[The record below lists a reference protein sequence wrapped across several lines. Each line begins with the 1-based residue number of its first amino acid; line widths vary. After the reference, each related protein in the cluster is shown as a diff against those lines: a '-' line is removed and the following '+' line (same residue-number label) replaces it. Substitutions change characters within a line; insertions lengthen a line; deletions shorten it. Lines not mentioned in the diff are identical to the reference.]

1 MSGFVASMPGNRAMR
16 SFFDAVNLDPGT
28 IAIVAQVASVASTA
42 MSVVGA
48 ISSAQAEKASYK
60 SQQQAALANE
70 KILRDNAAQ
79 ASREASAQEDEL
91 RRRQRV
97 IRGNQVAGIA
107 QSGIGF
113 EGTGGD
119 LLEQSDINASLDNLS
134 VRYEGEMRAR
144 NLTTQAGMSAFDAA
158 VAGNNAK
165 AAGNSGYFSAI
176 GAGVK
181 GASSYAQWQR
191 DYAPKNNTLN

>member
-1 MSGFVASMPGNRAMR
+1 MR
-16 SFFDAVNLDPGT
+16 PTGTYGRFSLFNAVCHEPTT
-28 IAIVAQVASVASTA
+28 IAMVAQYASIASTA

-48 ISSAQAEKASYK
+48 ISGAQAEKASYK
-60 SQQQAALANE
+60 SQQEASLRNE

-79 ASREASAQEDEL
+79 ASREANAQEDEL

-97 IRGNQVAGIA
+97 IRGNQVAGVA

-119 LLEQSDINASLDNLS
+119 LIEQSDINANLDTLS

-144 NLTTQAGMSAFDAA
+144 GINSQADQSAFDAA
-158 VAGNNAK
+158 VAGNKAK
-165 AAGNSGYFSAI
+165 QAGNSGYFSAI

-181 GASSYAQWQR
+181 GASSYAQWQAQYGPR
-191 DYAPKNNTLN
+191 NNNLG

>member
-1 MSGFVASMPGNRAMR
+1 MR
-16 SFFDAVNLDPGT
+16 SLFEAVNLDPGT

-42 MSVVGA
+42 VSVIGA
-48 ISSAQAEKASYK
+48 ISGAQAEKASYK
-60 SQQQAALANE
+60 SQQAAALANE

-119 LLEQSDINASLDNLS
+119 LLEQSDINASLDTLS

-144 NLTTQAGMSAFDAA
+144 NLNTQANFSAFDAA

-165 AAGNSGYFSAI
+165 QAGNSGYFSAI
-176 GAGVK
+176 GSAVK